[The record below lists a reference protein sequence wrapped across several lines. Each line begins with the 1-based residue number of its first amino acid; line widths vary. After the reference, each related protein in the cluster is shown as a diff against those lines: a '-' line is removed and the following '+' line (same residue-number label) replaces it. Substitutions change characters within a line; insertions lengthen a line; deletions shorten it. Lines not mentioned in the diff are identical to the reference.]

1 VPRPPVPTPAPYPAA
16 PPPPPAART
25 NWQLVRAQFSLSP
38 QYIDM
43 SSMLI
48 TSHPKPVRA
57 AIDRHRAALDANPVI
72 YLEDNNRGLQNRVRE
87 AAGAY
92 FDCPMSNV
100 ALTDSTTQG
109 VALVY
114 NGLKIR
120 PGQEILTTD
129 QDYYVTHESLRL
141 AALRNGAR
149 VRKISLYEDIS
160 QVSPGQLSGR
170 VLGAITPT
178 TRAVAL
184 TWVHSS
190 TGLKMPIRAIAAGIR
205 NINATRPEFDKVLL
219 CVDGV
224 HGFGNQDVG
233 FADLGCDFFA
243 AGCHKWMFGPRGT
256 GVLFGSAQG
265 WAAVNPTIPTF
276 LDSAAYTNWISGADP
291 GPTTGARMT
300 PGGFKAFEHVWA
312 GTEAFNLHRTWGR
325 AQVAERTTDLAT
337 QLKRGLATMPHVR
350 LVTPMSPQLSAGI
363 VSFDVVGMSPEA
375 VVSRLRG
382 YRVIGSVAPYAR
394 PHVRLTP
401 SVRNFPNEIDIALN
415 AVRQLA

>member
-1 VPRPPVPTPAPYPAA
+1 
-16 PPPPPAART
+16 
-25 NWQLVRAQFSLSP
+25 
-38 QYIDM
+38 
-43 SSMLI
+43 
-48 TSHPKPVRA
+48 
-57 AIDRHRAALDANPVI
+57 
-72 YLEDNNRGLQNRVRE
+72 EDNNRSLQNRVRE

-92 FDCPMSNV
+92 FDCPMANI

-120 PGQEILTTD
+120 PGQEVLTTD

-141 AALRNGAR
+141 AALRSGAR
-149 VRKISLYEDIS
+149 VRKISLFEDIA
-160 QVSPGQLSGR
+160 QVSPEQLSGR
-170 VLGAITPT
+170 VLGSITPM

-190 TGLKMPIRAIAAGIR
+190 TGLKMPIRTIAAGIR
-205 NINATRPEFDKVLL
+205 GINATRSEPDKVIL

-233 FADLGCDFFA
+233 FADLGCDFLA

-256 GVLFGSAQG
+256 GVLFGSPQG

-276 LDSAAYTNWISGADP
+276 LDSGAYTHWISGTDP
-291 GPTTGARMT
+291 GATTGARMT

-312 GTEAFNLHRTWGR
+312 ASEAFNLHRSWGR
-325 AQVAERTTDLAT
+325 GQVAERTTDLAT
-337 QLKRGLATMPHVR
+337 QLKQGLATMPHVR
-350 LVTPMSPQLSAGI
+350 LITPMSPQLSAGI

-375 VVSRLRG
+375 AVARLRDF
-382 YRVIGSVAPYAR
+382 RVIGSVAP
-394 PHVRLTP
+394 
-401 SVRNFPNEIDIALN
+401 
-415 AVRQLA
+415 